1 MISPE
6 NGILSVALVFGLVIG
21 SFLNVLIYRLPRS
34 IPVSRGRSCCPHCG
48 DLIRWWHNVPL
59 VSYVWLR
66 GRCASCAGPISLRY
80 PTVELVTALAFVGWV
95 HRLGLTV
102 QALGYIY
109 LSCVLICVLFIDW
122 EFQLIPDKL
131 TYPSIAAGLIWAL
144 VAPLGIREA
153 LLGAVVGGV
162 GLLLVA
168 LIGDWVFKKESMG
181 GGDIKLAAALG
192 AFLGWKMVLI
202 VFFLSALIGVI
213 VSIGWLAVSAQMREK
228 RLMPFGPF
236 LAVAAVVAAIWG
248 PELLR
253 WYLTRFWVA

>member
-1 MISPE
+1 
-6 NGILSVALVFGLVIG
+6 
-21 SFLNVLIYRLPRS
+21 
-34 IPVSRGRSCCPHCG
+34 
-48 DLIRWWHNVPL
+48 
-59 VSYVWLR
+59 
-66 GRCASCAGPISLRY
+66 
-80 PTVELVTALAFVGWV
+80 
-95 HRLGLTV
+95 
-102 QALGYIY
+102 
-109 LSCVLICVLFIDW
+109 
-122 EFQLIPDKL
+122 
-131 TYPSIAAGLIWAL
+131 
-144 VAPLGIREA
+144 
-153 LLGAVVGGV
+153 
-162 GLLLVA
+162 VA